1 MIMKSDEIGELAKA
15 LSAAQSTLE
24 GAIKDAANPFFK
36 SRYATLESVWEA
48 ARGPLTKNGLAVSQ
62 TTDVDSEGP
71 VVITWLLHQSGQWLC
86 GQTPIVSSKPDA
98 QSMGAAIT
106 YARRFALAAIIG
118 IVQSDDDGHHA
129 TGRAPIDPPK
139 AEINQPKS
147 ELKPPAPQPN
157 LFQSKPIVLDSPPP
171 MWEGMEEVLAPQEED
186 PSRKVAGDYKCRF
199 GKHLGKMIREIPMEY
214 LNWLEN
220 EPEKSGKA
228 HGGLAKE
235 LLAYAHAFYK

>member
-24 GAIKDAANPFFK
+24 GAVKDAANPFFK

-62 TTDVDSEGP
+62 TTDVDAEGP
-71 VVITWLLHQSGQWLC
+71 VVITWLLHQSGQWLA
-86 GQTPIVSSKPDA
+86 GQTPIISSKPDA
-98 QSMGAAIT
+98 QSMGAAIS
-106 YARRFALAAIIG
+106 YARRFGLAAIVG
-118 IVQSDDDGHHA
+118 VVQSDDDGHHA
-129 TGRAPIDPPK
+129 TGRAPIDPPRT
-139 AEINQPKS
+139 QVKS
-147 ELKPPAPQPN
+147 ESVTHITYPSPTFN
-157 LFQSKPIVLDSPPP
+157 QSKQDIAPPL
-171 MWEGMEEVLAPQEED
+171 WEGMEEVLAPQEED

-199 GKHLGKMIREIPMEY
+199 GKHSGKMIREIPMEY

-235 LLAYAHAFYK
+235 LLTYAHAFYK